1 MKIVAVLNQK
11 GGSGKSTLATNLAR
25 ALQLRGHKV
34 LLVDTDSQGT
44 VLDWSAAQED
54 VEMPAVVAIDRP
66 VLEKELPKLAA
77 SFDYVVIDG
86 TSKIGPLTSSAVKVA
101 DVVLIPVQPSAADL
115 WAAADVVEVVKS
127 RRLLLGVPEAVF
139 VISRQIQGTRLAS
152 TVEAALGELEL
163 PVLKGRTTQRVAYA
177 DAIGLGLAAT
187 DLEDEKARQ
196 EINTI
201 TDEVLELCRNVKTR

>member
-201 TDEVLELCRNVKTR
+201 TDEVLELCRNVKAH